1 MARIEFRGVAHS
13 YDAWPQ
19 RPADYAL
26 RRLDQV
32 WEDGGAYALLG
43 PSGCGKTT
51 MLDILSGLIHPSNG
65 RVLFDGEDVTGL
77 AAERRNIAQVFRA
90 PVVYETMT
98 VFDNLAFPLRNRG
111 ASEAETRR
119 RVDEIADLLDL
130 TDDLPRRAR
139 DLAADVRQTVSLGR
153 GLVRDDVAAILFDD
167 PLAAVDPD
175 LRWRLR
181 RTLKQIHQRLG
192 ATLIYVTSDPDEAL
206 AFADRV
212 LVMNEGEV
220 VQNGTPREL
229 VEEPSH
235 SFVGSF
241 IGNPGM
247 NLMPC
252 HIDGDSA
259 MVERLRIPLDPGL
272 AERARG
278 FDTALELGIRPEF
291 LRFSPSMV
299 AGSVQVNVVRVT
311 DLGGVTLVTVRV
323 GKLHIQV
330 KVPANELVPG
340 RQGWLI
346 FPPERTRIYAAGE
359 ALV

>member
-1 MARIEFRGVAHS
+1 MARIEFQGVAHS

-51 MLDILSGLIHPSNG
+51 MLDILSGLIQPSNG
-65 RVLFDGEDVTGL
+65 RLMFDGEDVTGL
-77 AAERRNIAQVFRA
+77 PTERRNIAQVFRV

-111 ASEAETRR
+111 SGEAETRR
-119 RVDEIADLLDL
+119 RVDEIADMLDL
-130 TDDLPRRAR
+130 TDDLPRHAR
-139 DLAADVRQTVSLGR
+139 ELAADVRQTVSLGR
-153 GLVRDDVAAILFDD
+153 GLVRDDVAAILLDD
-167 PLAAVDPD
+167 PLTAVDPD
-175 LRWRLR
+175 LRWHLR
-181 RTLKQIHQRLG
+181 RTLRQIHERLG
-192 ATLIYVTSDPDEAL
+192 PTLIYATSDPDEAL
-206 AFADRV
+206 TFADRV
-212 LVMNEGEV
+212 LVMHEGEV
-220 VQNGTPREL
+220 VQSGTPREL
-229 VEEPSH
+229 FEEPSH

-252 HIDGDSA
+252 RIDGDSA

-272 AERARG
+272 AERARR
-278 FDTALELGIRPEF
+278 FDKALELGIRPEF
-291 LRFSPSMV
+291 LRFSASMV
-299 AGSVQVNVVRVT
+299 AGAVQVNVARVI
-311 DLGGVTLVTVRV
+311 DLGSVKLVTARV
-323 GKLHIQV
+323 GKLQIQV